1 MGNKVVTWSACFWLW
16 ILQIQALTLP
26 SNLVFHHDI
35 FQRLPVSTVA
45 KKSICGAKFTK
56 SAQERSPHI
65 ANWENCCHKLVG
77 GIPTPLKKM
86 SSSVGM
92 MTFPI
97 YGKIKFMFQTTNQQ
111 MSGSSF
117 ATSNNPAIQGQP
129 TEGKFLLSGRLGTS
143 MANLRYRD
151 IPCKMTQL

>member
-1 MGNKVVTWSACFWLW
+1 
-16 ILQIQALTLP
+16 
-26 SNLVFHHDI
+26 
-35 FQRLPVSTVA
+35 
-45 KKSICGAKFTK
+45 
-56 SAQERSPHI
+56 
-65 ANWENCCHKLVG
+65 
-77 GIPTPLKKM
+77 
-86 SSSVGM
+86 M